1 MKIFTTVGTTSF
13 DLLIKSV
20 DEFAATNKDNDF
32 IFQIANGQF
41 HPRNGCYFRFEND
54 IVHYYEWADVVIT
67 HAGAGTIYKL
77 LEQRKKVIIVPN
89 LVRIDKHQCDIAQYM
104 CDHHYSLVLWDL
116 SSLSSIMKDIEK
128 FSPAVYKKT
137 PFFRSDEIVN
147 FINNIR

>member
-54 IVHYYEWADVVIT
+54 IVHYYEWADV
-67 HAGAGTIYKL
+67 
-77 LEQRKKVIIVPN
+77 
-89 LVRIDKHQCDIAQYM
+89 
-104 CDHHYSLVLWDL
+104 S
-116 SSLSSIMKDIEK
+116 
-128 FSPAVYKKT
+128 
-137 PFFRSDEIVN
+137 
-147 FINNIR
+147 

>member
-1 MKIFTTVGTTSF
+1 MGRCF
-13 DLLIKSV
+13 
-20 DEFAATNKDNDF
+20 
-32 IFQIANGQF
+32 
-41 HPRNGCYFRFEND
+41 
-54 IVHYYEWADVVIT
+54 IT

-89 LVRIDKHQCDIAQYM
+89 LVRIDKHQRDIAQYM